1 MLQLE
6 GTVYCISES
15 NGNAPADDFCKEVQE
30 QVREAKKD
38 AETRRNFMEFEY
50 KQMLIAKDAKEE
62 GLEEGRKLGLEEGI
76 EKGIEKGHK
85 EERVSNYSSLV
96 QDGILSLSEAMK
108 RSGLSEQE
116 INVWIQTH
124 PNT

>member
-6 GTVYCISES
+6 GMVYCISES
-15 NGNAPADDFCKEVQE
+15 NRNAPADDFCREVQE
-30 QVREAKKD
+30 QVREAKED

-50 KQMLIAKDAKEE
+50 KQMLIAKDTREKA
-62 GLEEGRKLGLEEGI
+62 LEEGR
-76 EKGIEKGHK
+76 K

-116 INVWIQTH
+116 INGWIQAH

>member
-1 MLQLE
+1 
-6 GTVYCISES
+6 
-15 NGNAPADDFCKEVQE
+15 
-30 QVREAKKD
+30 
-38 AETRRNFMEFEY
+38 MEFEY

-62 GLEEGRKLGLEEGI
+62 GLEEGRKLGLEE
-76 EKGIEKGHK
+76 GIEKGHK

-108 RSGLSEQE
+108 RSGLSEEE
-116 INVWIQTH
+116 INGWIQAH

>member
-1 MLQLE
+1 
-6 GTVYCISES
+6 
-15 NGNAPADDFCKEVQE
+15 
-30 QVREAKKD
+30 
-38 AETRRNFMEFEY
+38 MEFEY

-62 GLEEGRKLGLEEGI
+62 GLEEGRKLGLEE
-76 EKGIEKGHK
+76 GIEKGHK

-108 RSGLSEQE
+108 RSGLSEEE
-116 INVWIQTH
+116 ITNWIQAH

>member
-1 MLQLE
+1 M
-6 GTVYCISES
+6 
-15 NGNAPADDFCKEVQE
+15 QE

-50 KQMLIAKDAKEE
+50 KQMLIAKDAREKA
-62 GLEEGRKLGLEEGI
+62 LEEGRKEGREEGR
-76 EKGIEKGHK
+76 K

-108 RSGLSEQE
+108 RSGLSEEE
-116 INVWIQTH
+116 INGWIQTH